1 MISARPGV
9 TPAFSVGSAA
19 TGTAASPP
27 ATRSSRRT
35 FRGEPAQV
43 PLARE
48 FVFRYLNG
56 RHCPAETVQD
66 ILVCVSELAANAV
79 LHSRSGL
86 PGGHFSV
93 EVVCAGQSVHVAV
106 EDSGGP
112 WAERGHSGLD
122 EEYGRGLQIV
132 SALSA
137 DMGIAGD
144 ASGRMAWFCC
154 YWSSSE
160 DDQGVRPRRDD
171 IKATDRD
178 GTLSTLTCDILEVGQ
193 GVAHPAVNASK
204 PNVAR
209 IYDYLL
215 GGKDNF
221 AADRTEAERLLQV
234 YPLLPARVRENR
246 LFLARAVNW
255 IADQGIGQF
264 VDIGS
269 GLPTAQNTHQIAQA
283 VDPACRVAY
292 VDYDPVVVTHAR
304 ARLSAN
310 GVTAIESDLRDPA
323 GIVSHPDTERVIR
336 LGEPLGLILGLVLHF
351 IDAQAVS
358 EIMRTLVRA
367 IAPGSYVVI
376 SVESGDEQ
384 TGDRLA
390 RAYTATTLFNHAA
403 GQIARFFDGLELVD
417 PGLVDARTWEPLGA
431 ARQPTETGWRILA
444 GVGRKR

>member
-1 MISARPGV
+1 VRTHGHAQAMISARPGV
-9 TPAFSVGSAA
+9 TPAFSAGSAA
-19 TGTAASPP
+19 TGTAASPS
-27 ATRSSRRT
+27 ATRSSLRT

-43 PLARE
+43 PLARD
-48 FVFRYLNG
+48 FVFRFLNA
-56 RHCPAETVQD
+56 RCPAEAVQD
-66 ILVCVSELAANAV
+66 IVVCATELAANAV

-86 PGGHFSV
+86 PGGQFSV
-93 EVVCAGQSVHVAV
+93 EVVCAGQSVHVVV

-112 WAERGHSGLD
+112 WAECGHGGIN
-122 EEYGRGLQIV
+122 EEYGRGLQVV

-144 ASGRMAWFCC
+144 ASGRLAWFCC
-154 YWSSSE
+154 YWSTSE
-160 DDQGVRPRRDD
+160 DDQPRVPLP
-171 IKATDRD
+171 AAH
-178 GTLSTLTCDILEVGQ
+178 Q
-193 GVAHPAVNASK
+193 GVGHPAVNASK

-234 YPLLPARVRENR
+234 YPLLPARARENR

-292 VDYDPVVVTHAR
+292 VDHDPVVVTHAR

-367 IAPGSYVVI
+367 IAPGSYVII

-384 TGDRLA
+384 TGGRLA
-390 RAYTATTLFNHAA
+390 RAYTATTLYNHAP

-417 PGLVDARTWEPLGA
+417 PGLVDARNWAPLGA
-431 ARQPTETGWRILA
+431 ARRPAGTGWRIVA
-444 GVGRKR
+444 GVGRK

>member
-1 MISARPGV
+1 MHTHGHAQAMISARPGV
-9 TPAFSVGSAA
+9 TPAFSVASAA

-27 ATRSSRRT
+27 ATRSLRRT

-48 FVFRYLNG
+48 FVFRYLNE

-112 WAERGHSGLD
+112 WAERAHDGMD
-122 EEYGRGLQIV
+122 EEYGRGLQVV

-137 DMGIAGD
+137 EMGIAGD

-154 YWSSSE
+154 YWSTSE
-160 DDQGVRPRRDD
+160 DDQRR
-171 IKATDRD
+171 AS
-178 GTLSTLTCDILEVGQ
+178 LPCDILEADN
-193 GVAHPAVNASK
+193 GVAHPAVDASK

-255 IADQGIGQF
+255 IADQGIRQF

-292 VDYDPVVVTHAR
+292 VDHDPVVVTHAR
-304 ARLSAN
+304 ALLSAN
-310 GVTAIESDLRDPA
+310 GVTAIASDLRDPA

-351 IDAQAVS
+351 IDGQAVS

-367 IAPGSYVVI
+367 IAPGSYVII

-390 RAYTATTLFNHAA
+390 RGYTATTLYNHAP

-417 PGLVDARTWEPLGA
+417 PGLVDARNWEPLGA
-431 ARQPTETGWRILA
+431 ARQPTETGWRVVA
-444 GVGRKR
+444 GVGRKS